1 MNPEHISFLR
11 CPKTFKALNFK
22 NENLVNGR
30 IKDGI
35 LIEPIS
41 GNQYPIVNF
50 IPRFVP
56 LENYA
61 SGFGFQWNTHS
72 RTQYDETSTFNT
84 TRDRFEKETG
94 WGTDLKGQFILEAGS
109 GSGRF
114 TNEALTTGAT
124 VISFDYSIAVD
135 ANYKS
140 NGIHENVLILQASIY
155 EMPFQKLFFDKA
167 FCFGVLQHTPD
178 PEAAFINIPKYLK
191 SGGKIASDVY
201 LKNFKR
207 WILGTKYWVRPFTK
221 GKDSKKLYDRIKKY
235 VDFMWPLAKQIR
247 KIPKIG
253 ATINWRLI
261 LPDYSRE
268 LPNADEKTL
277 KEWTYLDAM
286 DMLSPMY
293 DAPQTLKTFKKWHV
307 KAGLIDIDVHYGYNG
322 IEGRG
327 TKA

>member
-11 CPKTFKALNFK
+11 CPKKFKALILK
-22 NENLVNGR
+22 YENLVNGR
-30 IKDGI
+30 VKDGI
-35 LIEPIS
+35 LFEPIS

-56 LENYA
+56 SENYA

-84 TRDRFEKETG
+84 TRERFEKETR
-94 WGTDLKGQFILEAGS
+94 WGNHLAGEIILEIGS

-114 TNEALTTGAT
+114 TKEALKTGAT
-124 VISFDYSIAVD
+124 IISFDYSNAVE
-135 ANYKS
+135 ANYNS
-140 NGIHENVLILQASIY
+140 NGKHENILIVQASIY
-155 EMPFQKLFFDKA
+155 EMPFEKNFFDKA

-178 PEAAFINIPKYLK
+178 PETAFLNIPMYLK
-191 SGGKIASDVY
+191 QGGKIATDIY
-201 LKNFKR
+201 IKDLKR
-207 WILGTKYWVRPFTK
+207 WVLQPKYWVRPFTK
-221 GKDSKKLYDRIKKY
+221 GKDPEKLYRRIKKY
-235 VDFMWPLAKQIR
+235 VNFMWPFARLIR

-253 ATINWRLI
+253 PTINWKLI

-268 LPNADEKTL
+268 LPMADDATL

-293 DAPQTLKTFKKWHV
+293 DKPQTLKTFKTWHA
-307 KAGLIDIDVHYGYNG
+307 KANLKDIDVHYGYNG

-327 TKA
+327 TKT